1 MRQGEEA
8 PNGFDWDFYSGPIN
22 MTTNILFPLEGT
34 TLRSQFGG
42 LGVPADPTETIP
54 PPHHLIP
61 SPPHHIPTSRQP
73 TAPTSHRPKPPE
85 VMIEVKADPL
95 GAFEARYS

>member
-61 SPPHHIPTSRQP
+61 LTTSPYPNISPTHRPYIPPSQTSRGDDR
-73 TAPTSHRPKPPE
+73 SE
-85 VMIEVKADPL
+85 
-95 GAFEARYS
+95 G